1 MSNYTK
7 LTDFASKD
15 TLPTGTPAKIV
26 KGTELDDEFEAI
38 ETSIGTKLD
47 STIGAWTIEQ
57 SGSNL
62 VFKYNGTAVL
72 TLDTTGS
79 ITVS

>member
-7 LTDFASKD
+7 LTDFAAKD

-57 SGSNL
+57 SGANL